1 VSNIYKE
8 RIKKLREELG
18 KSGLNFFIV
27 TNIRNC
33 CYLTGFTGSE
43 GVVLITPTLVYLIV
57 DFRYFE
63 QAQEETKHVKIL
75 KREGALYLLLADI
88 LKKYKNEKIGF
99 ESDSITFKQHKEVK
113 KSLPQN
119 RLVPTL
125 NVVEELRAIKY
136 GEEIASIE
144 KAARI
149 SDEVFKHICDFIKHG
164 RSEIN
169 VAAEIEHVAKRKWSS
184 CVGFDTIVLSGER
197 TSLPH
202 GAPSQDLLKNGIVL
216 LDFGCVFSG
225 YNSDITRTIF
235 LGKAT
240 VKQKEIYNIVLEAQ
254 KIAIQSIRPGIK
266 ASCID
271 KAARDYIADKGY
283 GEYFGHST
291 GHGVGLD
298 VHELP
303 AISGK
308 SEDMLQPGM
317 VFTIEPGIYI
327 PEWGGIRIEDMVQ
340 VTDDGCRVI
349 TKSSKEIIEIL

>member
-1 VSNIYKE
+1 MYKE

-18 KSGLNFFIV
+18 KSGLKFFII

-33 CYLTGFTGSE
+33 LYLTGFTGSE

-57 DFRYFE
+57 DFRYME
-63 QAQEETKHVKIL
+63 QAQKEAKNTKVI
-75 KREGALYLLLADI
+75 KREGALHLLLRDV
-88 LKKYKNEKIGF
+88 LKKYKNEKIAF
-99 ESDSITFKQHKEVK
+99 ESDSITFKQHKEIK

-125 NVVEELRAIKY
+125 NVVEGLRAIKY
-136 GEEIASIE
+136 GVEIASIE

-149 SDEVFKHICDFIKHG
+149 SDEVFKHILGFIKLG
-164 RSEIN
+164 MREIDI
-169 VAAEIEHVAKRKWSS
+169 AEEIEYTVKRKGASHIS
-184 CVGFDTIVLSGER
+184 FDTIVLSGKR
-197 TSLPH
+197 ASLPH
-202 GAPSQDLLKNGIVL
+202 GAPSRDLLKNGIVL

-225 YNSDITRTIF
+225 YNSDMTRTIF

-240 VKQKEIYNIVLEAQ
+240 AKQKEIYNIVLEAQ
-254 KIAIQSIRPGIK
+254 QIAIKSVNPGVK
-266 ASCID
+266 ASYVD
-271 KAARDYIADKGY
+271 KAARDYITGKGY

-298 VHELP
+298 IHELP
-303 AISGK
+303 AVSSK
-308 SEDMLQPGM
+308 SDEVLQPGM

-327 PEWGGIRIEDMVQ
+327 PGWGGIRIEDMVL
-340 VTDDGCRVI
+340 VTEDGCRII

>member
-1 VSNIYKE
+1 MYKR
-8 RIKKLREELG
+8 RIKKLRHRLDN
-18 KSGLNFFIV
+18 SGLNFFIV

-57 DFRYFE
+57 DFRYME
-63 QAQEETKHVKIL
+63 QAQKEAKNTKVI
-75 KREGALYLLLADI
+75 KREGALHLLLADL
-88 LKKYKNEKIGF
+88 LKKYKNKKIAF
-99 ESDSITFKQHKEVK
+99 ESDSITFKQHKEIK

-119 RLVPTL
+119 RLIPTL
-125 NVVEELRAIKY
+125 NVAEGLRAIKY
-136 GEEIASIE
+136 GGEIASIE

-149 SDEVFKHICDFIKHG
+149 SDEVFKHICDFIKPG

-225 YNSDITRTIF
+225 YNSDMTRTIF

-240 VKQKEIYNIVLEAQ
+240 IKQKKIYNIVLEAQ

-283 GEYFGHST
+283 SKYFGHST

-298 VHELP
+298 IHELP
-303 AISGK
+303 AVSAR
-308 SEDMLQPGM
+308 SNEVLQPGM

-340 VTDDGCRVI
+340 VTDDGYKII
-349 TKSSKEIIEIL
+349 TKSSKEMIEI

>member
-1 VSNIYKE
+1 MYKE
-8 RIKKLREELG
+8 RIKKLRKELG
-18 KSGLNFFIV
+18 KSGLKFFIV

-33 CYLTGFTGSE
+33 LYLTGFTGSE
-43 GVVLITPTLVYLIV
+43 GVVLITPTLVCLIV
-57 DFRYFE
+57 DFRYME
-63 QAQEETKHVKIL
+63 QAQKEAKNTKVI
-75 KREGALYLLLADI
+75 KREGALHLLLRDV
-88 LKKYKNEKIGF
+88 LKKYKNEEIAF
-99 ESDSITFKQHKEVK
+99 ESDSITFKQHKEIK

-125 NVVEELRAIKY
+125 NVVERLRAIKY

-144 KAARI
+144 KATRI
-149 SDEVFKHICDFIKHG
+149 SDEVFKHISGFVKHG
-164 RSEIN
+164 MREVDI
-169 VAAEIEHVAKRKWSS
+169 AEEIEYTAKRKWSS

-216 LDFGCVFSG
+216 LDFGCVCSG
-225 YNSDITRTIF
+225 YNSDMTRTIF
-235 LGKAT
+235 FGKAT

-283 GEYFGHST
+283 SEYFGHST

-303 AISGK
+303 AVSAG
-308 SEDMLQPGM
+308 SNEVLQPCM
-317 VFTIEPGIYI
+317 IFTIEPGIYI
-327 PEWGGIRIEDMVQ
+327 PGWGGIRIEDMVL
-340 VTDDGCRVI
+340 VTEDGYRII
-349 TKSSKEIIEIL
+349 TKSSKEIIEI

>member
-1 VSNIYKE
+1 MYKE
-8 RIKKLREELG
+8 RIKKLRKELG
-18 KSGLNFFIV
+18 KSGLKFFIV

-33 CYLTGFTGSE
+33 LYLTGFTGSE
-43 GVVLITPTLVYLIV
+43 GVVLITPTLVCLIV
-57 DFRYFE
+57 DFRYIE
-63 QAQEETKHVKIL
+63 QAQEEAKNTKVI
-75 KREGALYLLLADI
+75 KREGALHLLLRDV
-88 LKKYKNEKIGF
+88 LKKYKNEEIAF
-99 ESDSITFKQHKEVK
+99 ESDSITFKKHKEIK

-125 NVVEELRAIKY
+125 NVVEGLRAIKY
-136 GEEIASIE
+136 GGEIALIE
-144 KAARI
+144 KAVRI

-240 VKQKEIYNIVLEAQ
+240 AKQKEIYNIVLEAQ
-254 KIAIQSIRPGIK
+254 KIAIKSVSPGVK
-266 ASCID
+266 VSCID
-271 KAARDYIADKGY
+271 KVARDYIADKGY
-283 GEYFGHST
+283 SEYFGHST

-303 AISGK
+303 AISSK
-308 SEDMLQPGM
+308 SDEVLQSGM
-317 VFTIEPGIYI
+317 IFTIEPGIYI
-327 PEWGGIRIEDMVQ
+327 PGWGGIRIEDMVE
-340 VTDDGCRVI
+340 VTDNGCKII